1 MRRGLLVLPLVAAVA
16 GCATKGDVRNLRT
29 EIGELRASQQATLE
43 EIRRQNALLL
53 DSVNAQNARIR
64 GDLANQGLR
73 LERQLLQVQEL
84 TGQGQQQVA
93 QLREQIRAREA
104 AAVGAPGSGAAA
116 APPAAV
122 APAGDPEE
130 LFNTALATLRRGSLA
145 TARSGFEEF
154 LTTFP
159 QHELAAEAQFY
170 LGEALA
176 EAEDTARALEAYAL
190 MAERYPRSEKAPTA
204 LYRAG
209 TLELGRGNRDAAR
222 ALFERL
228 VQAYPS
234 SIEAPLAR
242 DQIQRLGR
250 R

>member
-1 MRRGLLVLPLVAAVA
+1 MRRELLVLPLAAVVA
-16 GCATKGDVRNLRT
+16 GCATKRDVRDLQH
-29 EIGELRASQQATLE
+29 EIEALRAAQQATLQ
-43 EIRRQNALLL
+43 EIQRQNSALL
-53 DSVNAQNARIR
+53 DSVGAHNARMR
-64 GDLANQGLR
+64 GELANQGLR

-93 QLREQIRAREA
+93 QLREQIRSREA
-104 AAVGAPGSGAAA
+104 AVPVEASSDAP
-116 APPAAV
+116 APRV

-154 LTTFP
+154 LSSFP

-170 LGEALA
+170 LGEAWA
-176 EAEDTARALEAYAL
+176 EAEDVVNALQAYAL

-209 TLELGRGNRDAAR
+209 TLELGRGNRDRAR
-222 ALFERL
+222 ELYQRI
-228 VQAYPS
+228 VDAYPG

-242 DQIQRLGR
+242 EQIQRMGR